1 MNHYRIDLKELSRRE
16 SEQVE
21 WKKNGDDKDIA
32 RGIVRTLSAFAND
45 ISNLG
50 GGYVVCG
57 ANEIKDAQ
65 GFPMVEYTGLS
76 ADKFAQI
83 KGKILT
89 MCNDYVSPSVQPIV
103 EEIDHPTDRDKRI
116 LVFIMPAS
124 PKAHAYRDDE
134 KTTYWIRNAKSTI
147 EARNGLFQRL
157 MIKKHEIDYFDKR
170 VNTAATEADIDLLVI
185 RNYMTEMNLSF
196 NKPVQDYI
204 SDREQITALIPP
216 LCAKLPLDNTLRPL
230 NFTLLMFGKNPQR
243 FFPNAYTIVSI
254 YNGKERDAEN
264 AERHELIGSIIEQA
278 QQAIKLLQ
286 SQIYVAFD
294 KTDPHPNQV
303 KYPIRALQEAVVNAI
318 VHRDYEIPQPIR
330 ITVFSDRIEL
340 RSPGGLYWSVSKEDF
355 LAGKSSS
362 IWRNQSFAHL
372 FYKLQL
378 AQNEGQGIPTIM
390 RSMQLEGCPAPIFKI
405 EEESIT
411 CILPA
416 HERHERIRNL

>member
-21 WKKNGDDKDIA
+21 WKRNGDDLKIA
-32 RGIVRTLSAFAND
+32 QGIVRTLSAFAND
-45 ISNLG
+45 INNLG

-83 KGKILT
+83 KGKILS
-89 MCNDYVSPSVQPIV
+89 MCNDYVSPSIQPIV
-103 EEIDHPTDRDKRI
+103 EEIEHPADVDKRI

-124 PKAHAYRDDE
+124 PKAHSYRDDE
-134 KTTYWIRNAKSTI
+134 KTSYWIRNAKSTI
-147 EARNGLFQRL
+147 EARNGLFQKL
-157 MIKKHEIDYFDKR
+157 MIKKHEIEYFDKR
-170 VNTAATEADIDLLVI
+170 VNASATEADIDLLII
-185 RNYMTEMNLSF
+185 RNYMSEMNLSLD
-196 NKPVQDYI
+196 KPVQDYI
-204 SDREQITALIPP
+204 SDREQITALMPP
-216 LCAKLPLDNTLRPL
+216 LFARLPLDNTLRPL

-254 YNGKERDAEN
+254 YNGKERDTVN
-264 AERHELIGSIIEQA
+264 AERHELTGSIIEQA
-278 QQAIKLLQ
+278 QQAIKLLKL
-286 SQIYVAFD
+286 QIYVAFD
-294 KTDPHPNQV
+294 KTTSNPNQV

-340 RSPGGLYWSVSKEDF
+340 RSPGGLHWSVSKEEF
-355 LAGKSSS
+355 LAGTSSA

-390 RSMQLEGCPAPIFKI
+390 RSMRLEGCPAPIFKI
-405 EEESIT
+405 GDDSMT